1 MAEEAPTGG
10 ERTEDPSAKRREDFR
25 KKGQVAQSKE
35 VQTAALF
42 SLGLLFW
49 LFYMPHF
56 WNGLSTLVATTWKAA
71 ENFQGTPSATWGLA
85 IHLSKEMGLLL
96 APLFILVLIVGFF
109 SSFFQFG
116 WLLTGVPLIPD
127 FSKLDPIAGMGRLFS
142 KRALLESIKSIAKIT
157 LIGWIAF
164 STVLAK
170 FNEALI
176 LVDTSTGATMLF
188 LAKTAALILAKVC
201 GLLIL
206 LAFID
211 FLYVRWEMEQ
221 KLKMTKQEQ
230 KEEFK
235 ESEGDPHIKAQIRA
249 LQQQMAR
256 RRMMA
261 EVPKADV
268 VITNPTHLA
277 VAIRYDQLT
286 MAAPIVIAKGAD
298 YVAMRIRE
306 IARENHIPLVE
317 NPPVA
322 RLLHKI
328 DLGAPIPEEMFKAV
342 AEILAHI
349 YTLKAKK
356 HSQEN

>member
-10 ERTEDPSAKRREDFR
+10 ERTEDPSLKRREDFR

-42 SLGLLFW
+42 SVGLLFW

-56 WNGLSTLVATTWKAA
+56 WEGLSTLVASIWQSAW
-71 ENFQGTPSATWGLA
+71 EFQGTPQATTILS
-85 IHLSKEMGLLL
+85 IHLTKEMGLLL
-96 APLFILVLIVGFF
+96 APLFLLILIIGFF

-127 FSKLDPIAGMGRLFS
+127 FSKLDPIAGMGRIFS
-142 KRALLESIKSIAKIT
+142 KRALLESIKSIAKVT

-164 STVLAK
+164 STVMAK

-176 LVDTSTGATMLF
+176 LVDTSTTATMIF
-188 LAKTAALILAKVC
+188 LAKTAGLILAKVC

-235 ESEGDPHIKAQIRA
+235 ESEGDPHVKAQIRA
-249 LQQQMAR
+249 IQQQMAR
-256 RRMMA
+256 KRMMA
-261 EVPKADV
+261 EVPKADA

-277 VAIRYDQLT
+277 VAIRYDQAT
-286 MAAPIVIAKGAD
+286 MAAPIIVAKGAD

-306 IARENHIPLVE
+306 VARENNVPLIE

-322 RLLHKI
+322 RLLHKL
-328 DLGAPIPEEMFKAV
+328 DLGTPIPEEMFKAV

-349 YTLKAKK
+349 YSLKGKK
-356 HSQEN
+356 HH

>member
-25 KKGQVAQSKE
+25 QKGQVAQSKE

-42 SLGLLFW
+42 SLALLFW
-49 LFYMPHF
+49 LLYMPHF
-56 WNGLSTLVATTWKAA
+56 WDGLTTLVGSIWKSA
-71 ENFQGTPSATWGLA
+71 EQFQGTPSATTGLS
-85 IHLSKEMGLLL
+85 IHIVKEVSLLL
-96 APLFILVLIVGFF
+96 APFFLLVLIIGFF

-116 WLLTGVPLIPD
+116 WLLTAKPLMPD
-127 FSKLDPIAGMGRLFS
+127 FTKLDPIAGMGRLFS
-142 KRALLESIKSIAKIT
+142 KRSLIESVKSIAKIT

-176 LVDTSTGATMLF
+176 LVDTSTTAIMIF
-188 LAKTAALILAKVC
+188 LAKTAALILSKVC
-201 GLLIL
+201 ALLIF

-230 KEEFK
+230 KEEYK

-249 LQQQMAR
+249 LQQQMAKK
-256 RRMMA
+256 RMMA
-261 EVPKADV
+261 EVPKADA

-277 VAIRYDQLT
+277 VAIKYDQAV
-286 MAAPIVIAKGAD
+286 MAAPVVVAKGAD
-298 YVAMRIRE
+298 FVAMRIRE
-306 IARENHIPLVE
+306 IARENNVPLIE

-328 DLGAPIPEEMFKAV
+328 DLGAAIPEEMFKAV

-349 YTLKAKK
+349 YSLKGK
-356 HSQEN
+356 NPN

>member
-42 SLGLLFW
+42 SVGLLFW
-49 LFYMPHF
+49 LFYMPRF
-56 WNGLSTLVATTWKAA
+56 WNGLTTLVGSIWRSAW
-71 ENFQGTPSATWGLA
+71 EFQGTPQATA
-85 IHLSKEMGLLL
+85 ILSILVTKEMGLLL
-96 APLFILVLIVGFF
+96 APLFLLILIIGFF

-142 KRALLESIKSIAKIT
+142 KRALLESIKSIAKVT

-164 STVLAK
+164 STVMAK

-176 LVDTSTGATMLF
+176 LVDTSTSTTMLF
-188 LAKTAALILAKVC
+188 LAKTAGLILAKIC
-201 GLLIL
+201 GVLIL

-256 RRMMA
+256 KRMMA
-261 EVPKADV
+261 EVPKADA

-277 VAIRYDQLT
+277 VAIKYDQAT
-286 MAAPIVIAKGAD
+286 MAAPIVVAKGAD

-306 IARENHIPLVE
+306 IARENNVPLIE

-322 RLLHKI
+322 RFLHKI

-349 YTLKAKK
+349 YSLKGKRN
-356 HSQEN
+356 H

>member
-10 ERTEDPSAKRREDFR
+10 ERTEDPTAKRREDFR
-25 KKGQVAQSKE
+25 QKGQVAQSKE

-42 SLGLLFW
+42 CLTLLFW

-56 WNGLSTLVATTWKAA
+56 WDGLTTLVGSIWSSSWQ
-71 ENFQGTPSATWGLA
+71 FQGTRSATTGLSFH
-85 IHLSKEMGLLL
+85 IVKEVGLLL
-96 APLFILVLIVGFF
+96 APLFVLVLIIGFF

-116 WLLTGVPLIPD
+116 WLLTAKPLMPD

-142 KRALLESIKSIAKIT
+142 KRAIMESIKSIAKIT

-176 LVDTSTGATMLF
+176 LVDTSTSATMIF
-188 LAKTAALILAKVC
+188 LARTAGLIMSKVC
-201 GLLIL
+201 ALLIL

-256 RRMMA
+256 KRMMA
-261 EVPKADV
+261 EVPKADA

-277 VAIRYDQLT
+277 VAIKYDPAA
-286 MAAPIVIAKGAD
+286 MVAPIIVAKGAD
-298 YVAMRIRE
+298 FVAMRIRE
-306 IARENHIPLVE
+306 IARENNIPLVE

-322 RLLHKI
+322 RLLHKL
-328 DLGAPIPEEMFKAV
+328 DLGAAIPEEMFKAV

-349 YTLKAKK
+349 YSLKGK
-356 HSQEN
+356 SL

>member
-35 VQTAALF
+35 VQTAAIF
-42 SLGLLFW
+42 SLVLLFW

-56 WNGLSTLVATTWKAA
+56 WDGLTTLVASIWKSAW
-71 ENFQGTPSATWGLA
+71 EFQGTASAITALS
-85 IHLSKEMGLLL
+85 IHITKEMALLL
-96 APLFILVLIVGFF
+96 APLFLLVLIIGFF

-142 KRALLESIKSIAKIT
+142 KRSLIESIKSIAKVT

-164 STVLAK
+164 STVMDK

-176 LVDTSTGATMLF
+176 LVDTSASATMLF
-188 LAKTAALILAKVC
+188 LAKTAGLILTKICAI
-201 GLLIL
+201 LIL

-235 ESEGDPHIKAQIRA
+235 ESEGDPHIKGQIRA

-256 RRMMA
+256 KRMMA
-261 EVPKADV
+261 EVPKADA

-277 VAIRYDQLT
+277 VAIRYDSAV
-286 MAAPIVIAKGAD
+286 MAAPIIVAKGAD
-298 YVAMRIRE
+298 FVAMRIRE
-306 IARENHIPLVE
+306 IARENNIPLVE

-322 RLLHKI
+322 RLLHKL
-328 DLGAPIPEEMFKAV
+328 DLGAAIPEEMFKAV

-349 YTLKAKK
+349 YSLKGMKK
-356 HSQEN
+356 

>member
-25 KKGQVAQSKE
+25 QKGQVAQSKE

-42 SLGLLFW
+42 SLALLFW
-49 LFYMPHF
+49 LFYMPRF
-56 WNGLSTLVATTWKAA
+56 WNGLIALVASVWKSSW
-71 ENFQGTPSATWGLA
+71 EFQGTTSAIMGLS
-85 IHLSKEMGLLL
+85 IHVTKEMALLL
-96 APLFILVLIVGFF
+96 APLFLLVMIIGFF

-116 WLLTGVPLIPD
+116 WLLTAKPLTPD

-142 KRALLESIKSIAKIT
+142 KRSLVESIKSIAKIT

-164 STVLAK
+164 STVMAK
-170 FNEALI
+170 FSEALI
-176 LVDTSTGATMLF
+176 LVDTSVSATMLY
-188 LAKTAALILAKVC
+188 LAKTAVLILAKIC
-201 GLLIL
+201 ALLIL

-211 FLYVRWEMEQ
+211 FLYVRWEMEE

-249 LQQQMAR
+249 LQQQMAKK
-256 RRMMA
+256 RMMA
-261 EVPKADV
+261 EVPKADA

-277 VAIRYDQLT
+277 VAIKYDPAK
-286 MAAPIVIAKGAD
+286 MAAPIVVAKGAD
-298 YVAMRIRE
+298 FVAMRIRE
-306 IARENHIPLVE
+306 IARENNVPLVE

-322 RLLHKI
+322 RLLHKL
-328 DLGAPIPEEMFKAV
+328 DLGASIPEEMFKAV

-349 YTLKAKK
+349 YSLKGKRP
-356 HSQEN
+356 NYP

>member
-42 SLGLLFW
+42 SVGLLFW

-56 WNGLSTLVATTWKAA
+56 WNGLTTLVASIWQSAWD
-71 ENFQGTPSATWGLA
+71 FQGTPQATT
-85 IHLSKEMGLLL
+85 ILSIFITKEMGLLL
-96 APLFILVLIVGFF
+96 APLFLLILIIGFF

-127 FSKLDPIAGMGRLFS
+127 FSKLDPIAGMGRIFS
-142 KRALLESIKSIAKIT
+142 KRALLESIKSIAKVT

-164 STVLAK
+164 STVMAK
-170 FNEALI
+170 FSEALI
-176 LVDTSTGATMLF
+176 LVDTSTSATMLF
-188 LAKTAALILAKVC
+188 LAKTAGLILAKIC
-201 GLLIL
+201 GVLIL

-235 ESEGDPHIKAQIRA
+235 ESEGDPTSR
-249 LQQQMAR
+249 
-256 RRMMA
+256 
-261 EVPKADV
+261 PKSGPC
-268 VITNPTHLA
+268 NN
-277 VAIRYDQLT
+277 RW
-286 MAAPIVIAKGAD
+286 
-298 YVAMRIRE
+298 
-306 IARENHIPLVE
+306 
-317 NPPVA
+317 
-322 RLLHKI
+322 
-328 DLGAPIPEEMFKAV
+328 PE
-342 AEILAHI
+342 
-349 YTLKAKK
+349 
-356 HSQEN
+356 SG